1 MPGFLKIDLAAG
13 YNQVWVV
20 DKDIPKTAFRT
31 KYGAYKN
38 VVMNFGMT
46 NTPSTFV
53 TLTNANFR
61 PLIGK
66 SVVIYLDN
74 IIIFSK
80 SKAQHELDL
89 RNVIKI
95 LQENQL

>member
-1 MPGFLKIDLAAG
+1 MF
-13 YNQVWVV
+13 

-31 KYGAYKN
+31 KYGAYKSI
-38 VVMNFGMT
+38 VMNFGMT

-53 TLTNANFR
+53 TLMNAIFC

-95 LQENQL
+95 LQENQLYAKPLNANSMRRA